1 LGDFATL
8 LSGMGLIIVSFLSSW
23 LGWALLLAIWLPL
36 VTTQPTSPFPD
47 ISFDD
52 FNTFV
57 QENYDAD
64 ISLSSVLL
72 ILFTVLENLQ
82 LLNLHFCRCQQKFK
96 GETSSTLW
104 LDCLA
109 RLLGHRFAENEPLLH
124 PSCASLS
131 SSLHGLAL
139 LLNLNEPLDSVNLS
153 AVEPTLALVTNSF
166 ECQEPTCQPH
176 CLYPHQKV
184 DDIPDV
190 VLIKGTKQYS
200 HAHVLG
206 AWCSTCLT
214 SYMAD
219 HRYRRRQK
227 GQERTLENDVC
238 YIKIGQV
245 LWADRTF
252 TGAVSNAFH
261 SLRLSAQAYSVFFTG
276 SYVYNAPP
284 TPAPAPAPSSSPSTP
299 PPRSTPILN
308 AVARRHIW

>member
-1 LGDFATL
+1 
-8 LSGMGLIIVSFLSSW
+8 MGLIIVSFLSSW
-23 LGWALLLAIWLPL
+23 LGQALLLAIWLPL
-36 VTTQPTSPFPD
+36 VTAQPTSPFPN

-72 ILFTVLENLQ
+72 ILFTVLENPQ
-82 LLNLHFCRCQQKFK
+82 LLNLHFRRCQRKFK

-104 LDCLA
+104 LDRLG
-109 RLLGHRFAENEPLLH
+109 RLLGHCFAEDEPLLH

-131 SSLHGLAL
+131 SSLHHLAL
-139 LLNLNEPLDSVNLS
+139 LLNLNEPVDSVDLS

-166 ECQEPTCQPH
+166 ECQEPTCEPH
-176 CLYPHQKV
+176 SLYPHQKV

-206 AWCSTCLT
+206 ARCGTCLT

-219 HRYRRRQK
+219 HRYQRTQQK
-227 GQERTLENDVC
+227 GQERTLENDAR

-261 SLRLSAQAYSVFFTG
+261 SLRSSAQAYSVFFTN

-284 TPAPAPAPSSSPSTP
+284 TPAPAPSSSPSTP